1 MRSKARLGFHEDE
14 VTSGHEVKSEAGP
27 QVFFADDKM
36 AEQSQTLMKTCK
48 SYLHTSTSVHLIK
61 KIKNKKWVGWGWGV
75 VFNSSTKTKYPHLL
89 GERKRVVNLVK

>member
-61 KIKNKKWVGWGWGV
+61 KKKKKVGGV
-75 VFNSSTKTKYPHLL
+75 GVGVGGCF
-89 GERKRVVNLVK
+89 

>member
-1 MRSKARLGFHEDE
+1 MRSKARLGFHEDQ

-61 KIKNKKWVGWGWGV
+61 KKFFKVGGGGGLFLNQVQKQNTHICWVREKEWSIW
-75 VFNSSTKTKYPHLL
+75 
-89 GERKRVVNLVK
+89 

>member
-1 MRSKARLGFHEDE
+1 MRSKARLGFHEDQ
-14 VTSGHEVKSEAGP
+14 VTSDHEVKSEAGP

-61 KIKNKKWVGWGWGV
+61 KKKKVGGVLFLNQVQKQNTHICWVREKEWSIW
-75 VFNSSTKTKYPHLL
+75 
-89 GERKRVVNLVK
+89 